1 MNQYFPPFQG
11 QKLVQIEVLTV
22 KTEVCEILL
31 IKAGKIFK
39 KGKKTTWVGEGCS
52 DLLITIRKGSG
63 IWEIQPSQSKGNSAS

>member
-52 DLLITIRKGSG
+52 DFFNYH
-63 IWEIQPSQSKGNSAS
+63 SQGQWYLGDSAFTKQGEQC